1 MTKATLRRLRRGRFS
16 RTLVTTA
23 AIAAVLAP
31 AVATAPSASA
41 KTDVAGTLDALSRTI
56 VQNLTQR
63 GVSDSSFDIP
73 SYLWVLTH
81 PEGAGTRNLPS
92 AKQKTMCRTVI
103 QIGDSTSVG
112 LDNSL
117 RVGSPTDRTT
127 EQYQRVGVKNV
138 YLDAKN
144 GRAVA
149 ERIGDDPSGLDA
161 IRQQRKLGRD
171 GCWLIALGAN
181 DAARIG
187 HGSPISARAR
197 IDMVM
202 RELPGRPVLWPTVM
216 THTTGVYDTAHM
228 RAFNAELRRATSR
241 YPNLRVFDFARYPK
255 PSWYVDGVH
264 YTDEAMI
271 QRNRLLALGLAT
283 KYPQR

>member
-1 MTKATLRRLRRGRFS
+1 M
-16 RTLVTTA
+16 A
-23 AIAAVLAP
+23 AAAALAS
-31 AVATAPSASA
+31 AGVCAPTASA
-41 KTDVAGTLDALSRTI
+41 KTDVAGTLDALSRI
-56 VQNLTQR
+56 VVQNLTQR
-63 GVSDSSFDIP
+63 GVSNTSFDLP

-81 PEGAGTRNLPS
+81 PEGPGSRNLPR
-92 AKQKTMCRTVI
+92 ANQKTLCRTVI

-127 EQYQRVGVKNV
+127 EQYHRIGVQNV
-138 YLDAKN
+138 YLNAMN
-144 GRAVA
+144 GRAVV
-149 ERIGDDPSGLDA
+149 ERIGDEPSGLDA
-161 IRQQRKLGRD
+161 IRQERALGHD

-187 HGSPISARAR
+187 HGSTISARRR

-216 THTTGVYDTAHM
+216 TDTTGVYDTRYM
-228 RAFNAELRRATSR
+228 RSFNAELKRATAR

-264 YTDEAMI
+264 YTEDAMI
-271 QRNRLLALGLAT
+271 QRNRLFALGLAT
-283 KYPQR
+283 KFPQH

>member
-1 MTKATLRRLRRGRFS
+1 MLD
-16 RTLVTTA
+16 
-23 AIAAVLAP
+23 AP
-31 AVATAPSASA
+31 AVSA
-41 KTDVAGTLDALSRTI
+41 KTDVVGTVDALSRTL

-63 GVSDSSFDIP
+63 GVSDTAFDLP

-81 PEGAGTRNLPS
+81 PEGSGARNLP
-92 AKQKTMCRTVI
+92 KKTQKTMCHTVI

-127 EQYQRVGVKNV
+127 EQYQRVGVKDV
-138 YLDAKN
+138 FLDAMN
-144 GRAVA
+144 GRSVI
-149 ERIGDDPSGLDA
+149 ERIGDEPSGLDA
-161 IRQQRKLGRD
+161 IRRQRTLGRD

-187 HGSPISARAR
+187 HGSAVSARTR
-197 IDMVM
+197 IDLVM
-202 RELPGRPVLWPTVM
+202 RELSGRPVLWPTVM
-216 THTTGVYDTAHM
+216 TAATGTYDTRYM
-228 RAFNAELRRATSR
+228 RAFNAELRRAASR
-241 YPNLRVFDFARYPK
+241 YPNLRVFDFAHYTA

-283 KYPQR
+283 KFPQR